1 MIKKIL
7 KLNDHISGSI
17 ASAAFLI
24 TITGLVSRVLGLFR
38 DRLLASTFGAGDT
51 LDIYYA
57 AFRVP
62 DLIYNLLIVGA
73 LSSAF
78 IPVFAS
84 LLSNDKEEEAWEMA
98 NGIMNLALG
107 FIVIF
112 SAIFAIFTP
121 AIMKVLAPGFSPD
134 KLAQVVVFTR
144 IMFLSPFLL
153 GMSGIL
159 GGILTSYKRFLTYSL
174 ASIFYNAGIIFGI
187 MFLVRIMGP
196 IGLAWGVVLG
206 GLLHL
211 ISQYV
216 FAYQLGF
223 RYKWS
228 FAANFSNLDVRKV
241 FTLMIPRA
249 MGVAVN
255 QVNLFVITI
264 FASLL
269 ASGSLA
275 IFSFAQNLQS
285 VPLGLIGISFAV
297 AVFPTLSSLYAKN
310 KHEEFIATFSETF
323 RQIIF
328 FVIPISVFIWLLRA
342 QIVRVVLGSGKFD
355 WEDTTLTFQCLGIF
369 SLSLFA
375 QSVTPLLARAFYA
388 MHNTRTPFYIALVS
402 EAVNIITVILLI
414 GKYQILSLA
423 IAFSL
428 AALVQMFFLL
438 FALRMEFE
446 NLDDQRI
453 IISVSKVAVATFF
466 AGLTV
471 QLSKYI
477 IASMVDLERFV
488 GVFSQLIIPAVAG
501 GLVFIIAVH
510 LLKMEEYI
518 YIRKSLNKRLFR
530 KKQLILEEDAG
541 EISGI

>member
-1 MIKKIL
+1 M
-7 KLNDHISGSI
+7 
-17 ASAAFLI
+17 I

-84 LLSNDKEEEAWEMA
+84 LLSNDKEDEAWEMA
-98 NGIMNLALG
+98 NGIMNLALS
-107 FIVIF
+107 FIVVL
-112 SAIFAIFTP
+112 SVIFAIFTP
-121 AIMKVLAPGFSPD
+121 FIMKVLTPGFSPD
-134 KLAQVVVFTR
+134 KLNQVVFFTR

-153 GMSGIL
+153 GASGIL

-174 ASIFYNAGIIFGI
+174 APIFYNAGIIFGI
-187 MFLVRIMGP
+187 VFLVRIMGP

-223 RYKWS
+223 RYRWS
-228 FAANFSNLDVRKV
+228 FMANFSNLEVRKV
-241 FTLMIPRA
+241 FMLMIPRA

-255 QVNLFVITI
+255 QINLFVITI

-310 KHEEFIATFSETF
+310 KHEEFIATFSEAF

-342 QIVRVVLGSGKFD
+342 QIVRVVLGTGKFD

-388 MHNTRTPFYIALVS
+388 MHNTRTPFYIALIS
-402 EAVNIITVILLI
+402 EAVNIIAVILLM

-471 QLSKYI
+471 QLFKYI

-510 LLKMEEYI
+510 FLKMEEYI
-518 YIRKSLNKRLFR
+518 YIKKSLNKKLFR

>member
-7 KLNDHISGSI
+7 KLNDHISGSVI
-17 ASAAFLI
+17 SAAFLI

-51 LDIYYA
+51 LDVYYA

-78 IPVFAS
+78 IPVFAA

-98 NGIMNLALG
+98 RGIMNLALC
-107 FIVIF
+107 FIVIL
-112 SAIFAIFTP
+112 SVIFAIFTP
-121 AIMKVLAPGFSPD
+121 FIMKALTPGFSPD

-144 IMFLSPFLL
+144 VMFLSPLLL
-153 GMSGIL
+153 GISGIL

-174 ASIFYNAGIIFGI
+174 APIFYNVGIIFGI
-187 MFLVRIMGP
+187 LVLVKIMGP
-196 IGLAWGVVLG
+196 IGLAWSVVLG
-206 GLLHL
+206 GFLHL
-211 ISQYV
+211 VSQYLFV
-216 FAYQLGF
+216 GQLGF
-223 RYKWS
+223 KHNWS
-228 FAANFSNLDVRKV
+228 LFSSFSNRSVRKV

-249 MGVAVN
+249 MGIAFN
-255 QVNLFVITI
+255 QINLFVITI

-275 IFSFAQNLQS
+275 VFNFAQNLQS
-285 VPLGLIGISFAV
+285 VPLGLVGISFAM
-297 AVFPTLSSLYAKN
+297 AVFPTLSSLYAK
-310 KHEEFIATFSETF
+310 KKDEEFIAAFSETF

-328 FVIPISVFIWLLRA
+328 FVIPISVLMLLLRA
-342 QIVRVVLGSGKFD
+342 QIVRVILGAGKFD
-355 WEDTTLTFQCLGIF
+355 WEDTILTFQCLGIF

-388 MHNTRTPFYIALVS
+388 MHNTKTPFYIALIS
-402 EAVNIITVILLI
+402 EAVNILAVVLLI
-414 GKYQILSLA
+414 GRYQILSLA

-428 AALVQMFFLL
+428 AALVQMFLLL
-438 FALRMEFE
+438 FALRMEFD
-446 NLDDQRI
+446 NLDDQK
-453 IISVSKVAVATFF
+453 IISSVTKVVLATFF
-466 AGLTV
+466 AGLAV
-471 QLSKYI
+471 QLSKYML
-477 IASMVDLERFV
+477 AGMVDLERFI
-488 GVFSQLIIPAVAG
+488 GVFSQLAVSVLAG
-501 GLVFIIAVH
+501 GAIFLAICHFME
-510 LLKMEEYI
+510 LEEYVCLK
-518 YIRKSLNKRLFR
+518 KSLNRRLFG